1 MCQVGVLTIL
11 VECQAMNRSQ
21 TFVVV
26 RVFLTVLIVLYVY
39 FVFFD
44 TQSDHEDTLNKE
56 IETELQQRREQVS
69 RTCLK
74 YGRRLK
80 VPLKLYNKKLR

>member
-1 MCQVGVLTIL
+1 
-11 VECQAMNRSQ
+11 MNRSQ
-21 TFVVV
+21 TFVAV
-26 RVFLTVLIVLYVY
+26 RLFLTVLIILYVY
-39 FVFFD
+39 FVFFN
-44 TQSDHEDTLNKE
+44 TQADHEDTLNKE

-69 RTCLK
+69 RTCSK